1 MIKYELDEREKNLQR
16 KENIIFDLV
25 IGILL
30 AIAYLMWKIATA

>member
-16 KENIIFDLV
+16 KENIIFDLI

-30 AIAYLMWKIATA
+30 AIAYLMWKIATV

>member
-16 KENIIFDLV
+16 KENIIFDLI